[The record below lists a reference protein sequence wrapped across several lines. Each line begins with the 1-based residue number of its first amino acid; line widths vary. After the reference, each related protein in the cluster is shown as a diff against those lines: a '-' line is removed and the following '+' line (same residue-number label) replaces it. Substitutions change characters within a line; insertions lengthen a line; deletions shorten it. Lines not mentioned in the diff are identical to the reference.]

1 MQIFYMP
8 ILYLPQVW
16 AVSTQFSS
24 VDKLVSDL
32 LHQISTCKQRH
43 PQGML
48 NFETL
53 TPCNQ
58 HGFKAPSQ
66 AGTRHL
72 QEGPVSFSSLATLP
86 YTSVGLAANSGQKG
100 KEDQTSTEIPTFVIQ
115 VPSWFISSN
124 RCPNCGRFFTAC
136 SLRYLLLGCERLL
149 WHWDTDPRHCYSSP
163 PQKGFR
169 ISPGGDELSPSTV
182 PSLNNQAE
190 KSASVVVLERWWFT
204 TAGRQEMLPV
214 QHCRL
219 IAGHGKQ
226 GKTGMRRLKTKQL
239 SCVWRWIHPLCPK
252 LQSQCTPIWDSSP
265 SFLTRRR
272 VRQDMKTPKQFPKGS
287 GEWCWWGGSCMC
299 PCGMKSLGE
308 TCLPL
313 SLVLMTLSLPFQP
326 MLWWWLAARK

>member
-1 MQIFYMP
+1 MDSKPHPRLAQDICRTSFIF
-8 ILYLPQVW
+8 V
-16 AVSTQFSS
+16 
-24 VDKLVSDL
+24 
-32 LHQISTCKQRH
+32 
-43 PQGML
+43 
-48 NFETL
+48 
-53 TPCNQ
+53 
-58 HGFKAPSQ
+58 
-66 AGTRHL
+66 TRH
-72 QEGPVSFSSLATLP
+72 FTLHISG
-86 YTSVGLAANSGQKG
+86 TSCKFRTKRKRRPDLHRNTYIC
-100 KEDQTSTEIPTFVIQ
+100 D
-115 VPSWFISSN
+115 PSAKRFISSN
-124 RCPNCGRFFTAC
+124 RCPNCGWFFTAC
-136 SLRYLLLGCERLL
+136 SLRYLLLGCDRLL